1 MSGVWGETILRS
13 ELPGNDT
20 AGLTFPL
27 LLNLNTGP
35 VTSLSKKEK
44 ERGPGKMN
52 RRFQGG
58 KGMWQGC
65 SPIQTCL
72 TDSTLD
78 RRSKTNSE
86 KVKVNNKMGG

>member
-58 KGMWQGC
+58 KGCGRDVPP
-65 SPIQTCL
+65 SRPASL
-72 TDSTLD
+72 TQHLTEGA
-78 RRSKTNSE
+78 KQI
-86 KVKVNNKMGG
+86 VKK